1 MQLVHASD
9 LAWTAQINIWLTL
22 TEMYL
27 KLDQPTQAASSLEEA
42 AQISPNH
49 PDVIFFVSH
58 LFFFSCDDER

>member
-27 KLDQPTQAASSLEEA
+27 KLEQSTQAASSLEEA

-49 PDVIFFVSH
+49 PDVIFFVS
-58 LFFFSCDDER
+58 